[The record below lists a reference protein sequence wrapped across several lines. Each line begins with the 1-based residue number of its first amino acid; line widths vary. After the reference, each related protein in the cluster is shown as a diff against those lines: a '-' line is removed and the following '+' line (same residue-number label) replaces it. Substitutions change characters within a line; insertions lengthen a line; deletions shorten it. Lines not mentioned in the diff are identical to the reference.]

1 MTLFYKCLCSKQYEE
16 WRQTW
21 STSNIKRQYKKIHS
35 RSNEAS
41 SANAR
46 KAHRYHVHRHRKRK
60 YSDAILTE
68 GYENESGS
76 ETSISRESDFSSD
89 SDYESCKIVD
99 GSGGMHSNENS
110 DYEQKMNK
118 LDKDVLLNKIIN
130 GQKDDVD
137 LTPVKYFNSGIELEI
152 FGNMRNLVF
161 DAC

>member
-1 MTLFYKCLCSKQYEE
+1 
-16 WRQTW
+16 
-21 STSNIKRQYKKIHS
+21 
-35 RSNEAS
+35 
-41 SANAR
+41 
-46 KAHRYHVHRHRKRK
+46 
-60 YSDAILTE
+60 
-68 GYENESGS
+68 
-76 ETSISRESDFSSD
+76 
-89 SDYESCKIVD
+89 
-99 GSGGMHSNENS
+99 MHSNENS